1 MLKTMLHVILR
12 KSASSNKAETGQATA
27 PLVPTASG
35 NKHGA
40 SIRIV
45 LIVLSLTSFAAAQ
58 TLTGTVNNSTT
69 GKPSVGDEVV
79 IFKLGQGMEE
89 SGRTKTN
96 AEGQFSF
103 NLDDPQAPHLVRAI
117 HQGVTYHRM
126 APHGTTSVAIDVY
139 DAAKKVE
146 GIEVVADIMRIQA
159 AQGQIAVTRE
169 FGVRNASKPPR
180 TQMNEHN
187 LVFNVPDS
195 AHIIDASAASITDN
209 GNPLKSAPA
218 PEGGKNRYSFL
229 FPLRPGLTRF
239 EVTYQLPYSGKADL
253 DPKSIYPLEHFVVV
267 LPKTMQFKAVA
278 SSTHFKVVNFP
289 NQPDAN
295 VQVASNISQGQDLAF
310 NISGEGKL
318 ENGQQLRSQRLGAGQ
333 QSSAGDAS
341 GVQSTNRPGGGLG
354 PPIDAPDPLQKYRWW
369 ILSGSAA
376 VLLIGGVY
384 VASRQPATTRAFR
397 RRKNSSAVLT
407 ETQQTERSDASILV
421 GRRAPVAARPASKL
435 MQGIKEK
442 LFQIEVERRQGQ
454 ISQSEYDKAKSA
466 LDQSLLRAL
475 KHEAQKA

>member
-1 MLKTMLHVILR
+1 MLKATLNVILR
-12 KSASSNKAETGQATA
+12 KCSSGKKAGSGRATA
-27 PLVPTASG
+27 PLVPTASANQPG
-35 NKHGA
+35 T
-40 SIRIV
+40 STRIALV
-45 LIVLSLTSFAAAQ
+45 VFLLTSFAVAE
-58 TLTGTVNNSTT
+58 TLTGTVRNATT
-69 GKPSVGDEVV
+69 NKPSAGDEVV
-79 IFKLGQGMEE
+79 MFKLSQGMEE

-96 AEGQFSF
+96 AEGQFRF
-103 NLDDPQAPHLVRAI
+103 TLDDTQSPYLVRAI

-126 APHGTTSVAIDVY
+126 ATHGIKSIAIDVY
-139 DAAKKVE
+139 DTAKNVE
-146 GIEVVADIMRIQA
+146 EIEVVADIMRVQA
-159 AQGQIAVTRE
+159 AQGQIVVTRE
-169 FGVRNASKPPR
+169 FGVRNASNPPR
-180 TQMNEHN
+180 TQTNEHD
-187 LVFNVPDS
+187 LEFYIPDS
-195 AHIIDASAASITDN
+195 AHIIDASAASITEN
-209 GNPLKSAPA
+209 GNPLKAAPV

-239 EVTYQLPYSGKADL
+239 EVTYQLPYSGKANL

-278 SSTHFKVVNFP
+278 SSAPFKVVNFP
-289 NQPDAN
+289 NQPDAS

-318 ENGQQLRSQRLGAGQ
+318 ESGQQRRTQRLGAGE
-333 QSSAGDAS
+333 QSSAGDAPGPQANS
-341 GVQSTNRPGGGLG
+341 RPGGGLG

-376 VLLIGGVY
+376 VLLIGGIY

-407 ETQQTERSDASILV
+407 EKQQAERSDAGILV
-421 GRRAPVAARPASKL
+421 GRRAPVAARPSSQL

-442 LFQIEVERRQGQ
+442 LFQIEVDRRLGQ
-454 ISQSEYDKAKSA
+454 MSQSDYEKAKTA